1 MARISVDGWI
11 AEGGYTI
18 VEGKKNKIL
27 LFEIVENN
35 TSVGGIDKD
44 EFRTNHA
51 WFHCCFEINLKDP
64 SKASF
69 IPVGYK
75 LYKIHSSGWAWIK
88 EEGAD
93 EWSPHKELQ
102 LNVEQI
108 VGYIKEGKSVCV
120 EGQEFLLK
128 GPDGGLLRMIDVS
141 EICLEPFLFFE
152 KPKLL
157 RVPYHCDLYISKTHP
172 SKKGEKA

>member
-27 LFEIVENN
+27 LFDIVENN

-51 WFHCCFEINLKDP
+51 WFHCCFEINLEDP

-88 EEGAD
+88 
-93 EWSPHKELQ
+93 
-102 LNVEQI
+102 
-108 VGYIKEGKSVCV
+108 KEGVRQMVNTKSANASSP
-120 EGQEFLLK
+120 LK
-128 GPDGGLLRMIDVS
+128 TANS
-141 EICLEPFLFFE
+141 SLF
-152 KPKLL
+152 
-157 RVPYHCDLYISKTHP
+157 
-172 SKKGEKA
+172 

>member
-27 LFEIVENN
+27 LFDIVENN

-51 WFHCCFEINLKDP
+51 WFHCCFEINLEDP
-64 SKASF
+64 SKTSF

-88 EEGAD
+88 KRGGQTNGE
-93 EWSPHKELQ
+93 HKKRERFVSSK
-102 LNVEQI
+102 NREQFAI
-108 VGYIKEGKSVCV
+108 LTKHKTLTRYKSA
-120 EGQEFLLK
+120 FYS
-128 GPDGGLLRMIDVS
+128 M
-141 EICLEPFLFFE
+141 
-152 KPKLL
+152 
-157 RVPYHCDLYISKTHP
+157 
-172 SKKGEKA
+172 KKRRTAFAFRGERGWFSGFGIG